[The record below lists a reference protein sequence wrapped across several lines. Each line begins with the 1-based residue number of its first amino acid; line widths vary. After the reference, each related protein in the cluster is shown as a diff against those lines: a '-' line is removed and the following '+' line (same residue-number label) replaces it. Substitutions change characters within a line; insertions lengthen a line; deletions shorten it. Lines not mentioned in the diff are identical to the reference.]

1 MEGDVIMT
9 DILTE
14 AYILI
19 ETKMEKGDSDTRR
32 VQTKF
37 RGVFSSEEAARV
49 AFEKLKNAESLGY
62 ITPEEGGVL
71 ASAMGDHGWHK
82 LFLLDV
88 MEGDA
93 DLLLSRFDI
102 DLDI

>member
-1 MEGDVIMT
+1 MT
-9 DILTE
+9 DILIE
-14 AYILI
+14 AYVLI
-19 ETKMEKGDSDTRR
+19 ETKMEKGDDSDTRR

-37 RGVFSSEEAARV
+37 RGFFSSEDAARV
-49 AFEKLKNAESLGY
+49 AFDELKKAEGLVYS
-62 ITPEEGGVL
+62 TPEEGGVL
-71 ASAMGDHGWHK
+71 ASAVGHHGWHK

-88 MEGDA
+88 MEGSA